1 MSSIYDRIP
10 SSLRLALAAIWPAA
24 LLLYGLWSFP
34 LAIFG
39 PDRELIPGD
48 LGDARFNNYI
58 LEHFHQ
64 YATGKVDAY
73 WDAPFMYPYKNVI
86 ALSDNLLGSA
96 PLYSLF
102 RSIGYNRE
110 SAFQFWVLA
119 VFALNYLCCYLALVL
134 WSKRS
139 ALAAGGAF
147 VFAFGI
153 HMIGHL
159 EHAQVF
165 PKFMVPIAFL
175 FCWQWLRSGKAR
187 HFLFTALAVVY
198 QFYCGIYLG
207 FMLCYA
213 LLILVIGYL
222 LVNRTIIARVRNP
235 NWSAIRSS
243 AVVLVLSAGLLLPLM
258 LPYMEVAGTMG
269 TRTFDEV
276 KATIPRPVSYFFT
289 HPAALSW
296 RSLSGHSQFAF
307 DEWWSHFHFMG
318 IVPWLAI
325 ILLPIVAWRS
335 KVEPAQR
342 KGLMAIGIAL
352 ALSTLFCLRIGD
364 FMLYKFIYKLP
375 GFSAMRAIDR
385 IVTVQAMY
393 FALLTTLV
401 FSMIGT
407 RAWQKALIGLCIPLA
422 ILVDNKVEVG
432 ELKRFNK
439 YTARKLVDRIVLDMQ
454 VQRDPAAEAL
464 AYAPARCVM
473 PYEED
478 HQRTIS
484 MHLSA
489 MLAGQQVG
497 VPVVNSYTGSYPG
510 NYMKFWNALDRKTLA
525 DWCQFNNTSS
535 DRILFVNNIRQPILS
550 SDTVYL
556 MASNSAYVY
565 LNSEQEYRAIAD
577 RSTPSNWETLVRLE
591 LSPTQF
597 AFLAHNDMFLS
608 AATHND
614 GTLSATSDQL
624 GDMGIFSVKPL
635 ADDQVALIADNG
647 KYVELDRSNNGLV
660 ARSDSIGPDTRFR
673 ILRKGL

>member
-1 MSSIYDRIP
+1 MSSTTDRIP
-10 SSLRLALAAIWPAA
+10 SSLRIALAAIWPAA
-24 LLLYGLWSFP
+24 FLIYGLWSFP

-73 WDAPFMYPYKNVI
+73 WEAPFMYPYKNVI
-86 ALSDNLLGSA
+86 ALSDNLLGTA

-102 RSIGYNRE
+102 RQIGYNRG
-110 SAFQFWVLA
+110 SAFQFWILA

-165 PKFMVPIAFL
+165 PKFMVPIAFW
-175 FCWQWLRSGKAR
+175 FCWQWLRSGKVR
-187 HFLFTALAVVY
+187 DLLFASLAVVY

-207 FMLCYA
+207 FMLYYA
-213 LLILVIGYL
+213 LIFLVAGYL
-222 LVNRTIIARVRNP
+222 LVNRSILAKLRNP
-235 NWSAIRSS
+235 NWRAIGSS
-243 AVVLVLSAGLLLPLM
+243 MGVLVLSAGLLLPLM
-258 LPYMEVAGTMG
+258 LPYMEVAGSLG

-276 KATIPRPVSYFFT
+276 KATIPRPASYFFT

-318 IVPWLAI
+318 AVPWLAI
-325 ILLPIVAWRS
+325 ILLPIIAWRA
-335 KVEPAQR
+335 KMEPSQR
-342 KGLMAIGIAL
+342 KGLFAIGIAL
-352 ALSTLFCLRIGD
+352 VLSTVFCLRIGD
-364 FMLYKFIYKLP
+364 FTLYKLIYNLP

-385 IVTVQAMY
+385 IITVQAMY

-401 FSMIGT
+401 FSTIGART
-407 RAWQKALIGLCIPLA
+407 WQKALIGLCIPMA

-439 YTARKLVDRIVLDMQ
+439 YAARKLVDRIVIDMQ
-454 VQRDPAAEAL
+454 VQRDPAAVAL

-478 HQRTIS
+478 HQRTIN

-489 MLAGQQVG
+489 MLAGQQIG

-510 NYMKFWNALDRKTLA
+510 NYMKFWNALDHNTLEE
-525 DWCQFNNTSS
+525 WCEFNNTSAEG
-535 DRILFVNNIRQPILS
+535 IQLVNNIRQPILKT
-550 SDTVYL
+550 DTVYL
-556 MASNSAYVY
+556 VASNGSYVC
-565 LNSEQEYRAIAD
+565 LNITQENRAIAD
-577 RSTPSNWETLVRLE
+577 RPAPLRWETFVRLE

-608 AATHND
+608 AAIHND
-614 GTLSATSDQL
+614 GALSTTSDQL
-624 GDMGIFSVKPL
+624 GDMGIFKVVPL
-635 ADDQVALIADNG
+635 AEDQVALMADNG
-647 KYVELDRSNNGLV
+647 KYVELDPANNWLV
-660 ARSDSIGPDTRFR
+660 ARSDSIGPGTHFR
-673 ILRKGL
+673 ILRKEQ

>member
-10 SSLRLALAAIWPAA
+10 SSLRIALAAIWPAA

-102 RSIGYNRE
+102 RHVGYNRE

-119 VFALNYLCCYLALVL
+119 VFALNYLCCYIALVL

-139 ALAAGGAF
+139 ALAAAGAF

-165 PKFMVPIAFL
+165 PKFMVPMAFW
-175 FCWQWLRSGKAR
+175 FCWQWLRSGKVR
-187 HFLFTALAVVY
+187 HFLFTGLAVVY

-213 LLILVIGYL
+213 LLFLVAGYL
-222 LVNRTIIARVRNP
+222 LVNRTIMGRIRNP
-235 NWSAIRSS
+235 NWSVIRSS
-243 AVVLVLSAGLLLPLM
+243 AGVLVLSAGLLLPLM
-258 LPYMEVAGTMG
+258 LPYMEVANSLG

-289 HPAALSW
+289 HPAAMSW

-318 IVPWLAI
+318 AVPWLAI
-325 ILLPIVAWRS
+325 FLLPGVAWRAN
-335 KVEPAQR
+335 VEPAQR
-342 KGLMAIGIAL
+342 KGLLAIGIAL
-352 ALSTLFCLRIGD
+352 VLSTVFCLRIGD
-364 FMLYKFIYKLP
+364 FTLYKLIYKLP

-401 FSMIGT
+401 FSLVGK
-407 RAWQKALIGLCIPLA
+407 RPWQKALIGLCIPLM
-422 ILVDNKVEVG
+422 IVVDNKVEVD

-439 YTARKLVDRIVLDMQ
+439 YAARKLVDRIVIDMQ
-454 VQRDPAAEAL
+454 LQRDTTAAAL
-464 AYAPARCVM
+464 AYTPARCLM
-473 PYEED
+473 PFEED
-478 HQRTIS
+478 HQRTINL
-484 MHLSA
+484 HLSA
-489 MLAGQQVG
+489 MLAGQQIG
-497 VPVVNSYTGSYPG
+497 VPIVNSYTGSYPG
-510 NYMKFWNALDRKTLA
+510 NYMKFWNALERKPLE
-525 DWCQFNNTSS
+525 DWCEFNNTSAEG
-535 DRILFVNNIRQPILS
+535 IQLVNNIRQPILS
-550 SDTVYL
+550 TDTVYL
-556 MASNSAYVY
+556 MASNGAYVC
-565 LNSEQEYRAIAD
+565 LNSTQENRAIGD
-577 RSTPSNWETLVRLE
+577 RPAPFLWETFVLLE
-591 LSPTQF
+591 LSPSHF

-608 AATHND
+608 AEIHHD
-614 GTLSATSDQL
+614 GRLSATSDQL
-624 GDMGIFSVKPL
+624 GDMGIFIGVPL
-635 ADDQVALIADNG
+635 ADDQVALLADNG
-647 KYVELDRSNNGLV
+647 KYVELDRANNGLV
-660 ARSDSIGPDTRFR
+660 AHSDSIGPDTRFR
-673 ILRKGL
+673 ILR